1 MNQEKVASNNI
12 SADRK
17 ERKYKKIREKS
28 TCVRTATNW
37 LPLCINKPI
46 SERNH
51 TWHQSSEDIEGGMD
65 TEAQS

>member
-28 TCVRTATNW
+28 TCVRTATN
-37 LPLCINKPI
+37 
-46 SERNH
+46 
-51 TWHQSSEDIEGGMD
+51 
-65 TEAQS
+65 